1 MSEEILKSI
10 DAKLTVVSRLLA
22 LNVVKGRPLNEQM
35 QILHNAG
42 MSVAEI
48 ATTLGRTPNNV
59 RVQLHLM
66 KKKGKKEKSEESEQE
81 KQSEQ

>member
-1 MSEEILKSI
+1 MTEDILKSI
-10 DAKLTVVSRLLA
+10 DSKLTVVSRLLA

-48 ATTLGRTPNNV
+48 ASTLGRTPNNV

-66 KKKGKKEKSEESEQE
+66 KKKDKKEENNEQE
-81 KQSEQ
+81 G

>member
-10 DAKLTVVSRLLA
+10 DSKLTVVSRLLA
-22 LNVVKGRPLNEQM
+22 LNVVKGRQLNEQM

-42 MSVAEI
+42 MNVAEI
-48 ATTLGRTPNNV
+48 ASTLGRTPNNV

-66 KKKGKKEKSEESEQE
+66 KRKSKKVDEDE
-81 KQSEQ
+81 

>member
-1 MSEEILKSI
+1 MSEDLLKSI
-10 DAKLTVVSRLLA
+10 DTKMTVLSRLLA

-48 ATTLGRTPNNV
+48 ASTLGRTPNNV

-66 KKKGKKEKSEESEQE
+66 RKKGKNNKSEENDQE
-81 KQSEQ
+81 SQTE

>member
-1 MSEEILKSI
+1 M
-10 DAKLTVVSRLLA
+10 TVLSRLLA

-35 QILHNAG
+35 QILQNAG

-48 ATTLGRTPNNV
+48 ASTLGRTPNNV

-66 KKKGKKEKSEESEQE
+66 RKKGKNNKSEENGQE
-81 KQSEQ
+81 SQTE

>member
-1 MSEEILKSI
+1 MSDEILQSI
-10 DAKLTVVSRLLA
+10 DSKLTVVSRLLA
-22 LNVVKGRPLNEQM
+22 LNVVKGRPFSEQM

-48 ATTLGRTPNNV
+48 ASTLGRTSNNV

-66 KKKGKKEKSEESEQE
+66 KKKDKKEKSEENEQE
-81 KQSEQ
+81 T

>member
-1 MSEEILKSI
+1 M
-10 DAKLTVVSRLLA
+10 VSRLLA

-35 QILHNAG
+35 KILHNAG

-48 ATTLGRTPNNV
+48 ASTLGRTPNNV

-66 KKKGKKEKSEESEQE
+66 KKKDKKEKSEENEQE
-81 KQSEQ
+81 GNPE

>member
-1 MSEEILKSI
+1 MSEDLLKSI
-10 DAKLTVVSRLLA
+10 DSKMTVLSRLLA
-22 LNVVKGRPLNEQM
+22 LSVVKGRPLNEQM

-48 ATTLGRTPNNV
+48 ASTLGRTPNNV

-66 KKKGKKEKSEESEQE
+66 RKKGKNNKSEENGQE
-81 KQSEQ
+81 NQTE

>member
-1 MSEEILKSI
+1 MSDEAFKSI
-10 DAKLTVVSRLLA
+10 DSKLTVISRLLA

-35 QILHNAG
+35 QILHNVG

-48 ATTLGRTPNNV
+48 ASTLGRTTNNV

-66 KKKGKKEKSEESEQE
+66 KKRGKKEKSEENEQE
-81 KQSEQ
+81 KKAE

>member
-1 MSEEILKSI
+1 MSDELLKSI
-10 DAKLTVVSRLLA
+10 DKKLTVVSRLLA
-22 LNVVKGRPLNEQM
+22 LNAVKGRPLNEQM
-35 QILHNAG
+35 ELLHNAG

-66 KKKGKKEKSEESEQE
+66 KKKSKKESMEDG
-81 KQSEQ
+81 